1 MRPPVKDFIGT
12 VVVCSPEEPLL
23 EAISERLAED
33 GYAPLPA
40 ANASAASRLCRFTRP
55 DLLIVDLGLPDGTG
69 LALLRERTR
78 DPDFP
83 ALGAL
88 ALAGAEDSVA
98 MLREDPELALDD
110 YLRRPF
116 DLDELRVRLQGILHR
131 RGGGD
136 ERVVRLGE
144 LVIDPPRRKVTV
156 GGAEVHL
163 SKKEFLLL
171 RVLASDP
178 TRVFPKD
185 ELLRAVWGLRYP
197 AGRTR
202 TLDSHASR
210 LRRKLDPE
218 HRRFVVNSWGIGYRL
233 LDSLDDAE
241 PVSGAG
247 GEAR

>member
-1 MRPPVKDFIGT
+1 MRRSTGDLIAT
-12 VVVCSPEEPLL
+12 VVVCSAEEPFL
-23 EAISERLAED
+23 EAISERLGED

-55 DLLIVDLGLPDGTG
+55 DLLIVDLALPDGTA
-69 LALLRERTR
+69 LALLRERAR
-78 DPDFP
+78 DQEFPDVGV
-83 ALGAL
+83 LV
-88 ALAGAEDSVA
+88 LAGRNDSIA
-98 MLREDPELALDD
+98 MFRDDPELAPDD

-116 DLDELRVRLQGILHR
+116 DLDELLVRLRGIRRR

-136 ERVVRLGE
+136 ERVVRVGE

-156 GGAEVHL
+156 GGAEIHV
-163 SKKEFLLL
+163 SRKEFLLL

-178 TRVFPKD
+178 TRVFSKD

-202 TLDSHASR
+202 TLDSHTSR
-210 LRRKLDPE
+210 LRRKLDPDG
-218 HRRFVVNSWGIGYRL
+218 RRFVVNCWGIGYRL

-241 PVSGAG
+241 PAPDAG
-247 GEAR
+247 GEDR